1 MIFTDPCFLFLFLP
15 VVLAVY
21 YFTPRAGKNFVLLGA
36 SVIFY
41 ALGEGWSTF
50 VVLASIVINFII
62 GHWIQSV
69 LDSRRSSAAAVPGAE
84 PHELQ
89 YSPDDRKRARYA
101 IAIGVF
107 VNLLLLCVFKYLAF
121 IVGNLN
127 DLLVALHVHALPL
140 PKIHLPLGISFF
152 TFHALS
158 YITDVWRQEVK
169 PMKRLSS
176 FGLYIMLFPQL
187 IAGPIIRYKTICDQ
201 FTIGGERG
209 RRHSWDMFAEGVRRF
224 IIGFGKKMLIAN
236 TLAQT
241 ADTIFTIRPTLITP
255 AVAWLGVV
263 CYTLDIY
270 FDFSGYSDM
279 AIGLGR
285 MFGFTFPENF
295 NYPYIASSITDF
307 WHRWHITLSTWFR
320 DYLYIPLG
328 GNRVPKW
335 RVYLNLLIVFFLCGL
350 WHGAMW
356 TFVVW
361 GLFHGAF
368 LIIERVGLRK
378 WLERR
383 LILRHIYA
391 LLVVMVGW
399 VFFKSNTFTAAGEF
413 LGRMAFVGDNASA
426 FFTMKQCVTRTL
438 VIAVAAGVIGS
449 MPVAAWMGMAIDRA
463 GATAR
468 GGRRWLV
475 DLTAGFAELAA
486 MVAIFLASTALAA
499 SNTYNPFIYF
509 RF

>member
-1 MIFTDPCFLFLFLP
+1 MLFTDPCFLFLFLP

-21 YFTPRAGKNFVLLGA
+21 YFTPRGGKNLVLLAA
-36 SVIFY
+36 SVLFY

-50 VVLASIVINFII
+50 VVLASIVINYFIGQWIESEI
-62 GHWIQSV
+62 GHGR
-69 LDSRRSSAAAVPGAE
+69 SRSALAT
-84 PHELQ
+84 
-89 YSPDDRKRARYA
+89 
-101 IAIGVF
+101 GVV
-107 VNLLLLCVFKYLAF
+107 VNLALLCAFKYSAF
-121 IVGNLN
+121 LVGNLN
-127 DLLVALHVHALPL
+127 FLLVAVNVPRLPL

-201 FTIGGERG
+201 FAIGGPRG
-209 RRHSWDMFAEGVRRF
+209 REHSWDAFAEGVRRF

-236 TLAQT
+236 TVAKTSL
-241 ADTIFTIRPTLITP
+241 TIFTIRPTLLTP

-263 CYTLDIY
+263 CYTLQIY

-279 AIGLGR
+279 AIGLGK

-307 WHRWHITLSTWFR
+307 WHRWHMTLSSWFR

-368 LIIERVGLRK
+368 LIIERMGFRN

-383 LILRHIYA
+383 RILRHVYV

-399 VFFKSNTFTAAGEF
+399 VFFNSNTFTQAREF
-413 LGRMAFVGDNASA
+413 LMRMAFLGKSDSA
-426 FFTMKQCVTRTL
+426 FFTVKQCVNRTL
-438 VIAVAAGVIGS
+438 VIAIVVGALGS
-449 MPVAAWMGMAIDRA
+449 LPVATWAGAAIDRA
-463 GATAR
+463 GAAAR
-468 GGRRWLV
+468 GGRLWLV
-475 DLTAGFAELAA
+475 DLIAGIGEFTM
-486 MVAIFLASTALAA
+486 MVAIFLASTALSAA
-499 SNTYNPFIYF
+499 GTYNPFIYF

>member
-1 MIFTDPCFLFLFLP
+1 MLFTDPCFLFLFLP

-36 SVIFY
+36 SVLFY

-50 VVLASIVINFII
+50 VVLGSVGINFFI
-62 GHWIQSV
+62 GRWIEKAGEGQRPWGAIVTGVIANLV
-69 LDSRRSSAAAVPGAE
+69 LLSTFKYCAFLVANLNVLLAAV
-84 PHELQ
+84 
-89 YSPDDRKRARYA
+89 
-101 IAIGVF
+101 
-107 VNLLLLCVFKYLAF
+107 
-121 IVGNLN
+121 
-127 DLLVALHVHALPL
+127 HVPRLPL

-158 YITDVWRQEVK
+158 YITDCWRQEVK
-169 PMKRLSS
+169 PMRRLSS

-201 FTIGGERG
+201 FAIGGQRG
-209 RRHSWDMFAEGVRRF
+209 RRHSWDLFAEGVRRF

-236 TLAQT
+236 TVAQT
-241 ADTIFTIRPTLITP
+241 ADTIFTIRPTLMTP

-263 CYTLDIY
+263 CYTLQIY

-307 WHRWHITLSTWFR
+307 WHRWHMTLSSWFR

-383 LILRHIYA
+383 PILQHVYV

-399 VFFKSNTFTAAGEF
+399 VFFRSNTFTGASEF
-413 LGRMAFVGDNASA
+413 LMRMAFIGGSASA
-426 FFTMKQCVTRTL
+426 FFTLSQCVSRTL
-438 VIAVAAGVIGS
+438 VIAVAVGALGSLPLASWAG
-449 MPVAAWMGMAIDRA
+449 AALDRA
-463 GATAR
+463 GAAAR
-468 GGRRWLV
+468 GGRLWLV
-475 DLTAGFAELAA
+475 DLAAGVGEFAA
-486 MVAIFLASTALAA
+486 MVAIFLASTALSAA
-499 SNTYNPFIYF
+499 GTYNPFIYF

>member
-1 MIFTDPCFLFLFLP
+1 MLFTDPCFLFLFLP

-21 YFTPRAGKNFVLLGA
+21 YFTPRGGKNFVLLGA
-36 SVIFY
+36 SILFY

-50 VVLASIVINFII
+50 VVLASIVINFFI
-62 GHWIQSV
+62 GQWIEKRGDRQRSWGAIVTGVIVNLV
-69 LDSRRSSAAAVPGAE
+69 LLSTFKYSAFLVENLNILLAAVNVP
-84 PHELQ
+84 
-89 YSPDDRKRARYA
+89 R
-101 IAIGVF
+101 
-107 VNLLLLCVFKYLAF
+107 
-121 IVGNLN
+121 
-127 DLLVALHVHALPL
+127 LPL

-201 FTIGGERG
+201 FAIGGPRG
-209 RRHSWDMFAEGVRRF
+209 RQHSWDAFAEGVRRF

-236 TLAQT
+236 TVAQT
-241 ADTIFTIRPTLITP
+241 SVTIFTIRPTLLTP

-263 CYTLDIY
+263 CYTLQIY

-279 AIGLGR
+279 AIGLGK

-307 WHRWHITLSTWFR
+307 WHRWHITLSSWFR

-368 LIIERVGLRK
+368 LIIERMGFRN

-383 LILRHIYA
+383 RILRHVYV

-399 VFFKSNTFTAAGEF
+399 VFFNSNTFTQANEF
-413 LGRMAFVGDNASA
+413 LMRMAFLGGNDAA
-426 FFTMKQCVTRTL
+426 FFTLKQCVNRTL
-438 VIAVAAGVIGS
+438 VIALVVGALGSLPLATWVGV
-449 MPVAAWMGMAIDRA
+449 MIDRA
-463 GATAR
+463 GAAAR
-468 GGRRWLV
+468 GGRLWLV
-475 DLTAGFAELAA
+475 DLTAGVAEFAA
-486 MVAIFLASTALAA
+486 MAAIFLASTALSAA
-499 SNTYNPFIYF
+499 GTYNPFIYF